1 MKWKKIGDILIID
14 DNFDFGSYLDNGCDD
29 DFSSD
34 GNQLSDS
41 VFEKIAK
48 NHNVR
53 SIIRIEKIDG
63 EKREPTVDLLYGNDT
78 NTVHKENGCLFNL
91 DLSKVMWAK
100 GNNNERLRIAKLVG
114 SGETVVD
121 MFAGIGYFSIPI
133 GVHSDAKQIYS
144 IEINPNSYR
153 FLKNNIELN
162 KINKKAGYD
171 RMVPILGDCREEAPK
186 YSADRV
192 LMGYVKTTH
201 HYLKP
206 AMECVRDGGIIHYH
220 ETVPLKLIETRPY
233 ERVKKAAWQCGERE
247 VEVLN
252 IQHIKR
258 YAPGVE
264 HIVLDARIY

>member
-1 MKWKKIGDILIID
+1 MRWKKIGDILVVD
-14 DNFDFGSYLDNGCDD
+14 DNIDLDMNDENYLKRLA
-29 DFSSD
+29 SEHK
-34 GNQLSDS
+34 
-41 VFEKIAK
+41 VK
-48 NHNVR
+48 
-53 SIIRIEKIDG
+53 SIIKVKKIEG
-63 EKREPTVDLLYGNDT
+63 QKREPTIEILYGNET
-78 NTVHKENGCLFNL
+78 ETVHKENGCLFNL

-114 SGETVVD
+114 KGETVVD

-133 GVHSDAKQIYS
+133 GVHSQADHIYS
-144 IEINPNSYR
+144 IEINPNSYH
-153 FLKNNIELN
+153 FLKNNITLN

-171 RMVPILGDCREEAPK
+171 RLVPILGDCAIEAPK

-201 HYLKP
+201 HFLKP
-206 AMECVRDGGIIHYH
+206 AMECVKDGGIIHYH

-233 ERVKKAAWQCGERE
+233 ERVKKVAYECGERE

-252 IQHIKR
+252 IQKIKR

-264 HIVLDARIY
+264 HIVLDARIN

>member
-1 MKWKKIGDILIID
+1 MISLFYFGDFLKWKKIGDILIVD
-14 DNFDFGSYLDNGCDD
+14 SKFSDD
-29 DFSSD
+29 DKANLEAIAAEHKVKSI
-34 GNQLSDS
+34 
-41 VFEKIAK
+41 VKID
-48 NHNVR
+48 
-53 SIIRIEKIDG
+53 RIEG
-63 EKREPTVDLLYGNDT
+63 QKREPTINLLYGT
-78 NTVHKENGCLFNL
+78 ETETIHKENGCLFNL

-100 GNNNERLRIAKLVG
+100 GNNNERLRIAKLVED
-114 SGETVVD
+114 GETVVD

-133 GVHSDAKQIYS
+133 GVHSGAKEIIS
-144 IEINPNSYR
+144 IEINPNSYH

-162 KINKKAGYD
+162 KINREYN
-171 RMVPILGDCREEAPK
+171 RMIPVLGDCAIEAPK

-201 HYLKP
+201 HFLKP
-206 AMECVRDGGIIHYH
+206 AMECVKDGGIIHYH

-233 ERVKKAAWQCGERE
+233 ERVKKIAWECGERE

-252 IQHIKR
+252 IQNIKR